1 MEKCILCQIV
11 KGRLPSKKIYEVNEI
26 IAVLDFNG
34 ASAGLTFVMPKEHFT
49 IFEQVPSDIISK
61 TFIAA
66 NKVSKTMFETLN
78 IQGTNILVS
87 NGVVAGQRA
96 QHLMVHIIPR
106 KENDGIKVF
115 NVPHKEIDPK
125 ELKAI
130 SVVLKK
136 RIDEMFGLKHD
147 VLDLDRAKKM
157 APEQKAGKE
166 GEEQLEEEAEKLFGG
181 EPKKEEEKEKPEEI
195 DIDKIADM
203 FK

>member
-1 MEKCILCQIV
+1 
-11 KGRLPSKKIYEVNEI
+11 
-26 IAVLDFNG
+26 
-34 ASAGLTFVMPKEHFT
+34 
-49 IFEQVPSDIISK
+49 
-61 TFIAA
+61 
-66 NKVSKTMFETLN
+66 
-78 IQGTNILVS
+78 
-87 NGVVAGQRA
+87 
-96 QHLMVHIIPR
+96 MVHIIPR

-166 GEEQLEEEAEKLFGG
+166 GEEQPEEEAEKLLGG